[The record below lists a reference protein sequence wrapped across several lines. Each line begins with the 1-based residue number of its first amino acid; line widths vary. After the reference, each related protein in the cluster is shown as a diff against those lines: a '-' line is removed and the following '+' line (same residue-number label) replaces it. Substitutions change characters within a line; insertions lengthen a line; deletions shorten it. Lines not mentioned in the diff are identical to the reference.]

1 MTSSEVTRGT
11 ENPGLSDVNAIESN
25 LRCSLLNIIQNYF
38 IIIIIVI
45 IIVIILNARCMA
57 GGVVGK

>member
-25 LRCSLLNIIQNYF
+25 LRCSLLNVIQNYF
-38 IIIIIVI
+38 IIIIVVVVIIVI
-45 IIVIILNARCMA
+45 IIIISLH
-57 GGVVGK
+57 KYF